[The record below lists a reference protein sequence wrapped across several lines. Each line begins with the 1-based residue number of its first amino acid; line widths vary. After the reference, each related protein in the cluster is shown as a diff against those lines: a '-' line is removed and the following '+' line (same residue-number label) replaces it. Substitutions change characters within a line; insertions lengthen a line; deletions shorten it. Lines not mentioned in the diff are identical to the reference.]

1 MAIRIC
7 VDAGHYGKRNQSP
20 AVKEYYES
28 DAMWK
33 LHLLLKAE
41 LEKYGFTVVTTRK
54 EQNKDCDLYA
64 RGACSKMSDLF
75 LSLHSNAVGN
85 GVSESA
91 DHVSVYHL
99 MDDDGTK
106 CDDVSKAF
114 AQKIAPVIAQ
124 VMGVKKGYKI
134 LTRKSSSD
142 KNKDGVMND
151 NYYGV
156 LHGAR
161 MVGTPGLI
169 LEHSFHTNARST
181 KWLLEEANLKKL
193 AKAEAVCIAEFFGVE
208 KHEPAKEET
217 KTNES
222 KGDFTLEMRNL
233 KKGCEGEDVRALQI
247 LLIGRGYSC
256 GKYGADGDFGSGTEK
271 AVRAYQEDSD
281 GALTVDGI
289 AGKNT
294 MSHLLGVN

>member
-1 MAIRIC
+1 MAKRVC
-7 VDAGHYGKRNQSP
+7 LDAGHYGKRNRSP
-20 AVKEYYES
+20 GVKEYYES
-28 DAMWK
+28 EAMWK
-33 LHLLLKAE
+33 LHLMLKAE
-41 LEKYGFTVVTTRK
+41 LERYGITVVVTRDDI
-54 EQNKDCDLYA
+54 NKDCDLYA

-85 GVSESA
+85 GMSEST

-99 MDDDGTK
+99 MGDDGTE

-114 AQKIAPVIAQ
+114 AAKIAPVIANT
-124 VMGVKKGYKI
+124 MGVEKYKL
-134 LTRKSSSD
+134 LTKKSSKD
-142 KNKDGVMND
+142 KNKDGLFND

-169 LEHSFHTNARST
+169 LEHSFHTCTRSA
-181 KWLLEEANLKKL
+181 KWLLDENNLRKL
-193 AKAEAVCIAEFFGVE
+193 AKAEADCIGSFLGTEE
-208 KHEPAKEET
+208 K
-217 KTNES
+217 

-233 KKGCEGEDVRALQI
+233 KKGCQGEDVRALQI

-271 AVRAYQEDSD
+271 AVRAYQADSD
-281 GALTVDGI
+281 GNLTVDGV

-294 MSHLLGVN
+294 MGALLGVN

>member
-1 MAIRIC
+1 MRIC
-7 VDAGHYGKRNQSP
+7 LDAGHYGKRNQSP

-28 DAMWK
+28 VAMWD
-33 LHLLLKAE
+33 LHLLLKEE

-85 GVSESA
+85 GVDEKT
-91 DHVSVYHL
+91 DHISVYHL

-106 CDDVSKAF
+106 CDEVSKAF
-114 AQKIAPVIAQ
+114 AEKIAPVIAQ

-169 LEHSFHTNARST
+169 LEHSFHTNTKAT
-181 KWLLEEANLKKL
+181 KWLLDEANLKKL
-193 AKAEAVCIAEFFGVE
+193 AEAEAKCIAEFFGVE
-208 KHEPAKEET
+208 KEELNEET
-217 KTNES
+217 EDK
-222 KGDFTLEMRNL
+222 KGVFTMEMRNL

-247 LLIGRGYSC
+247 LLMGRGYKMKS
-256 GKYGADGDFGSGTEK
+256 GKKTYKDDGDFGTATENAVK
-271 AVRAYQEDSD
+271 AFQHDKGLKE
-281 GALTVDGI
+281 DGI
-289 AGKNT
+289 AGKDT
-294 MSHLLGVN
+294 MSALLGVNA